1 MSVQNHTHCTVDLS
15 AIEWGTTQ
23 GLTTTKLINS
33 SNKAPWGYGVFSIS
47 QNYVAY
53 HVWPMGNTHLW
64 LFALVMTFLFLYLD
78 IDLFSPSSLALI
90 QTPAYSF
97 YDG

>member
-1 MSVQNHTHCTVDLS
+1 MGYS
-15 AIEWGTTQ
+15 ASPKTM
-23 GLTTTKLINS
+23 
-33 SNKAPWGYGVFSIS
+33 F
-47 QNYVAY
+47 AY

-64 LFALVMTFLFLYLD
+64 LFALVMTFLFVYLD
-78 IDLFSPSSLALI
+78 IDLFSPSSLGLI